1 MRGGAG
7 RLRVTAHLIDATNGS
22 HLWAERFDRR
32 AEDLFEI
39 QDEITK
45 EVVTSLRVQLTDGEQ
60 ARTWARGTSDIE
72 AWHLGVQAIEA
83 YFRYDATGYL
93 EARQLAERALAVDP
107 SYTLAAA
114 VLGFSHWWEG
124 RLGFT
129 GNPMPLF
136 ARARE
141 IADAAMRD
149 DDSHS

>member
-7 RLRVTAHLIDATNGS
+7 RLRVTAQLIDATNGS

-129 GNPMPLF
+129 RNPMPLF
-136 ARARE
+136 GNYIR
-141 IADAAMRD
+141 
-149 DDSHS
+149 